1 MSASSPDPAATAVPG
16 PVAAESDSATV
27 VLDLVAATPRATRGS
42 GRDESQTAVATP
54 PESAIHPQIK
64 DESQTPAVP
73 ASVYALLPVRGSGDD
88 EVLRLATLQR
98 GLVHRRQLRA
108 AGIAK
113 NKLATRVHDGRL
125 TCIHSDVFAVG
136 PMLPQVQYV
145 AETAAA
151 LQYVGFG
158 VLSHFSAANLWG
170 MLDSVGLNDLWPHE
184 ESVWVTL
191 AGKELR
197 ASTGI
202 HLHSV
207 QALDRRDLRRCRNL
221 PVTSPARTI
230 LDLAGMLHP
239 SELESLLAQTLQRG
253 LARAAELQ
261 DVIVRAPATTPGI
274 ARLRRLLNSSVSLA
288 DTRSRYERKLKAL
301 IAAAELPQP
310 LTNVKLGG
318 YIVDYHW
325 PEQRLVLEFDSWRFH
340 RERDAFERDR
350 LRDQHLIASG
360 QRVMRATAGHVDH
373 TPFALIARLA
383 VALSHDGES

>member
-1 MSASSPDPAATAVPG
+1 MTAAGFRPI
-16 PVAAESDSATV
+16 ED
-27 VLDLVAATPRATRGS
+27 S
-42 GRDESQTAVATP
+42 GRDKSRTVAGPPSQFV
-54 PESAIHPQIK
+54 IRPQIK
-64 DESQTPAVP
+64 DESLTPAVP
-73 ASVYALLPVRGSGDD
+73 RSVFTLLPARGTGDR
-88 EVLRLATLQR
+88 EVARLATLQR
-98 GLVHRRQLRA
+98 GLVHRRQLRE

-113 NKLATRVHDGRL
+113 NKLAIRVHDGRL
-125 TCIHSDVFAVG
+125 TRVHFDVFAVG
-136 PMLPQVQYV
+136 PIQPEVRYV
-145 AETAAA
+145 PETAAA
-151 LQYVGFG
+151 MQYVGNG
-158 VLSHFSAANLWG
+158 VLSHFSAANLWD
-170 MLDSVGLNDLWPHE
+170 MLDSVGLSDQRLRDE
-184 ESVWVTL
+184 AVWVTL
-191 AGKELR
+191 VDRRLAAPAGIRLYMVKTLN
-197 ASTGI
+197 
-202 HLHSV
+202 
-207 QALDRRDLRRCRNL
+207 RRDLRRCRGL